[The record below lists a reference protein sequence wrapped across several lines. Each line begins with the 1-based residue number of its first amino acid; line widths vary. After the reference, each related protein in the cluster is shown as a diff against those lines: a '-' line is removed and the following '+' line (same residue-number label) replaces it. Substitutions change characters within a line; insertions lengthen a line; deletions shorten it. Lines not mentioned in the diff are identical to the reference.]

1 VQQHWKGTGRYAT
14 VGLELAASVLIGL
27 FGGQWLDKKLGTHGI
42 LTLVG
47 LVYGVAAAARV
58 VWRALKSA
66 NREAEA
72 EERAEQEA
80 RKKFN
85 EDGTGKH

>member
-1 VQQHWKGTGRYAT
+1 MQQYWKGTGRYAT

-47 LVYGVAAAARV
+47 LAYGVAAAVRV

-66 NREAEA
+66 NREADEA
-72 EERAEQEA
+72 ERAEQAA

-85 EDGTGKH
+85 EDGNRKP

>member
-1 VQQHWKGTGRYAT
+1 VQQYWKGTGRYAT

-47 LVYGVAAAARV
+47 LAYGVAAAVRV

-66 NREAEA
+66 NRDADEA
-72 EERAEQEA
+72 ERAEQEA

-85 EDGTGKH
+85 DDGTRKP

>member
-1 VQQHWKGTGRYAT
+1 VQQYWKGTGRYAT
-14 VGLELAASVLIGL
+14 VGLELAASVLVGL
-27 FGGQWLDKKLGTHGI
+27 FGGQWLDKKLGAHGI

-47 LVYGVAAAARV
+47 LTYGVAAAVRV

-66 NREAEA
+66 NREADEA
-72 EERAEQEA
+72 ERAEQEA

-85 EDGTGKH
+85 EDGTRKH

>member
-1 VQQHWKGTGRYAT
+1 MQQHWKGTGRYAT
-14 VGLELAASVLIGL
+14 VGLEIAASVLIGL
-27 FGGQWLDKKLGTHGI
+27 FFGQWLDKKLGTHGV

-47 LVYGVAAAARV
+47 LAYGMAAAGRV
-58 VWRALKSA
+58 VWRALQSA
-66 NREAEA
+66 NREADEA
-72 EERAEQEA
+72 ERAEQEA